1 MVPMGLSDKEVA
13 DVMNY
18 VMNSWG
24 NTQDAMVTEA
34 EVAKIKE

>member
-1 MVPMGLSDKEVA
+1 MTPLGLSDDEVA

-24 NTQDAMVTEA
+24 NTQDTMVTED
-34 EVAKIKE
+34 EVSAIKK